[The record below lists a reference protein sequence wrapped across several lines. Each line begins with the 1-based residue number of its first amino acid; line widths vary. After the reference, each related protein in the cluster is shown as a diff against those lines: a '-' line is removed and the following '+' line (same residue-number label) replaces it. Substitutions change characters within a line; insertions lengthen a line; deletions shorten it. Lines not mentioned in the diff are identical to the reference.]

1 MRSVI
6 NKTDL
11 VEQVHGALIDGIVNG
26 ELQAGE
32 RLTQEEIAG
41 RFGVSRQPVLQA
53 ILLLRQQG
61 LIFES
66 PNKRG
71 LFVAPL
77 DAEFLTNLYE
87 VRSALD
93 GTAAAAAA
101 RRSGPARRSRG
112 LELIRRG
119 REAVASGDLRQLV
132 RADKEFHMFIYQ
144 AADNPLL
151 LATATQHWHHTQR
164 AMSAYLSQVGSLRS
178 VWTEHQQILEAVLKH
193 DARGAERLSRKHADN
208 SLEQLLER
216 LHSAH

>member
-1 MRSVI
+1 MRSVVS
-6 NKTDL
+6 KPDL
-11 VEQVHGALIDGIVNG
+11 VEQVHGALIEAIVSG
-26 ELQAGE
+26 ELGAGE
-32 RLTQEEIAG
+32 RLTQEELAE

-61 LIFES
+61 LIDEA

-71 LFVAPL
+71 LFIAPL

-93 GTAAAAAA
+93 GAAAAAAA
-101 RRSGPARRSRG
+101 RRAGPSRRTRG

-132 RADKEFHMFIYQ
+132 RADRDFHMFIYQ

-151 LATATQHWHHTQR
+151 LATATLHWHHTQR
-164 AMSAYLSQVGSLRS
+164 AMSTYLSRVGSLRS
-178 VWTEHQQILEAVLKH
+178 VWT
-193 DARGAERLSRKHADN
+193 
-208 SLEQLLER
+208 
-216 LHSAH
+216 